1 MDGCDHADEAKKG
14 RSKTMSTMIFRSDTS
29 SPIGGIVKTMAAD
42 YGFEWM
48 PLPSYPLPS
57 DASVVLV
64 ARSDEDRVFDSL
76 SEKCGVW
83 NSETQTA
90 CACYELGLGN
100 PLSPQEDEGES
111 LTDWMLTERYYY
123 GRVEICFESSPDIN
137 DAELCIFRPV
147 LEDAMKEMRRCENE
161 DRAGHGG

>member
-1 MDGCDHADEAKKG
+1 
-14 RSKTMSTMIFRSDTS
+14 
-29 SPIGGIVKTMAAD
+29 MAAQ

-48 PLPSYPLPS
+48 PLPSYPLPFE
-57 DASVVLV
+57 ASVVLV
-64 ARSDEDRVFDSL
+64 AHPGEDSVFDSL

-83 NSETQTA
+83 NSEMGTA

-123 GRVEICFESSPDIN
+123 GKGEICFESSPDIL
-137 DAELCIFRPV
+137 DAELCIFRHV
-147 LEDAMKEMRRCENE
+147 LEDAMKELRRCENG
-161 DRAGHGG
+161 DRAGLGG

>member
-1 MDGCDHADEAKKG
+1 
-14 RSKTMSTMIFRSDTS
+14 MSAMIFRSDDCC
-29 SPIGGIVKTMAAD
+29 PIGSVVKDMAAQ
-42 YGFEWM
+42 YGFDWM

-57 DASVVLV
+57 DAAVVLV
-64 ARSDEDRVFDSL
+64 ARYGDENVFASL

-83 NSETQTA
+83 NSERGTA

-123 GRVEICFESSPDIN
+123 GKGEICFESSPDIL

-147 LEDAMKEMRRCENE
+147 LEDAMKALWSCEKK
-161 DRAGHGG
+161 DRAGLGG